1 MEAHALGSGRL
12 ERARPRPPRLLAG
25 DERLVAAV
33 RAGSEDAF
41 AAIFDRYHRQILS
54 FCRHMLGNREESED
68 AVQATFLSA
77 YRDMVDSKK
86 AIQLRPWLY
95 AIARNHCLSVLRARR
110 ESTSLDDVEPSVDGL
125 AAEVQR
131 RADLRDLL
139 RDLARLPDDQRA
151 ALVLSEVGAL
161 SHDDIAGVL
170 DCPRE
175 KVKALVFQARS
186 ALAADRAARDTP
198 CADIRQQLAT
208 LRGGAL
214 RRGTLRRHLRDCPGC
229 RDFQAQVK
237 RQRAAMALLL
247 PVVPSV
253 GLRAGVLNAV
263 HAAHA
268 GGAAAGAGATAG
280 GGAALAGGSA
290 ATGGSLGGALAG
302 GGAAKLRVG
311 AALLAGG
318 VGSSV
323 AAIEATHPGAA
334 GPASKHAP
342 AATTGLTPGSPT
354 GPASRAS
361 TTATGDVPPD
371 FAPTRARGQQ
381 ALAAQGLGVANGQL
395 AKGVHGRSD
404 TAPGNA
410 GTSAGGA
417 GTSPGGAGNSPGL
430 ASTSPGK
437 AGTNPRTD
445 HASSTTSGGG
455 SSQAGTRSNRTGSN
469 RSSDVTSNA
478 NGVVAGL
485 TASQ

>member
-1 MEAHALGSGRL
+1 
-12 ERARPRPPRLLAG
+12 
-25 DERLVAAV
+25 
-33 RAGSEDAF
+33 
-41 AAIFDRYHRQILS
+41 
-54 FCRHMLGNREESED
+54 
-68 AVQATFLSA
+68 
-77 YRDMVDSKK
+77 
-86 AIQLRPWLY
+86 
-95 AIARNHCLSVLRARR
+95 
-110 ESTSLDDVEPSVDGL
+110 LDDVEPSVDGL

-186 ALAADRAARDTP
+186 ALAADRAARETP

-247 PVVPSV
+247 PVVPSA

-280 GGAALAGGSA
+280 GGAALAGGGA

-302 GGAAKLRVG
+302 GGAAKLLVG

-323 AAIEATHPGAA
+323 AAIEGA

-361 TTATGDVPPD
+361 TTATGDVPPG
-371 FAPTRARGQQ
+371 FAPTRVRGQQ
-381 ALAAQGLGVANGQL
+381 ALAQGLGVANGQL
-395 AKGVHGRSD
+395 ARGVHGRSD

-410 GTSAGGA
+410 GTSAGHA
-417 GTSPGGAGNSPGL
+417 GTSLGRAGDSPGL
-430 ASTSPGK
+430 AGTSPGK
-437 AGTNPRTD
+437 AGTSPRTD

-455 SSQAGTRSNRTGSN
+455 SSQAGTRSNRTDSN
-469 RSSDVTSNA
+469 GSSDVTSNA

>member
-1 MEAHALGSGRL
+1 M
-12 ERARPRPPRLLAG
+12 
-25 DERLVAAV
+25 
-33 RAGSEDAF
+33 
-41 AAIFDRYHRQILS
+41 
-54 FCRHMLGNREESED
+54 
-68 AVQATFLSA
+68 
-77 YRDMVDSKK
+77 
-86 AIQLRPWLY
+86 
-95 AIARNHCLSVLRARR
+95 
-110 ESTSLDDVEPSVDGL
+110 
-125 AAEVQR
+125 
-131 RADLRDLL
+131 
-139 RDLARLPDDQRA
+139 
-151 ALVLSEVGAL
+151 
-161 SHDDIAGVL
+161 
-170 DCPRE
+170 
-175 KVKALVFQARS
+175 FQARS

-280 GGAALAGGSA
+280 GGAALAGGGA

-302 GGAAKLRVG
+302 GGAAKLLVG

-404 TAPGNA
+404 TVPGNA
-410 GTSAGGA
+410 GTSAGHA
-417 GTSPGGAGNSPGL
+417 GTSLGRAGDSPGL

-437 AGTNPRTD
+437 AGTSPRTD

-455 SSQAGTRSNRTGSN
+455 SSQAGTRSNRNGSN
-469 RSSDVTSNA
+469 GSSDVTSNA